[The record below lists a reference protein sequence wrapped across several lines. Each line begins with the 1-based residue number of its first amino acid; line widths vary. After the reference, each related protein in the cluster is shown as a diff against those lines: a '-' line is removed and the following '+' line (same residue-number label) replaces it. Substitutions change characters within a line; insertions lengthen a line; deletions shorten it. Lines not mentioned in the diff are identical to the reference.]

1 MSSNTI
7 IFLTQSVWENGELV
21 SMILWQHSTLCVWAY
36 ESIDP
41 YAYVCSQWLIS
52 SSLKLIQAVCE

>member
-21 SMILWQHSTLCVWAY
+21 SMILWQHSTLCVWAMK
-36 ESIDP
+36 
-41 YAYVCSQWLIS
+41 V
-52 SSLKLIQAVCE
+52 